1 MRRRVIRTVS
11 IVLLVAGLSVDA
23 LSQQPETRTEV
34 WTQADVY
41 VPLDE
46 KWRLFFLF
54 SSSRAEETREDRES
68 TLGAHIDYAI
78 NKRFVLRG
86 GYRYTLSLS
95 DDDLFEEHRIIAE
108 QTFRQD
114 LPLAILLSDRI

>member
-68 TLGAHIDYAI
+68 TH
-78 NKRFVLRG
+78 RP
-86 GYRYTLSLS
+86 
-95 DDDLFEEHRIIAE
+95 DDL
-108 QTFRQD
+108 QPSFR
-114 LPLAILLSDRI
+114 SD